1 MNYDLLQTTNDPSA
15 FKQFYIIKK
24 YYNTGELFT
33 ALFSSRC
40 PKNFENEK
48 IFLCLKI
55 QKKHHLILFIT
66 PEKQDKTLELSKH

>member
-15 FKQFYIIKK
+15 FKQFYILKK

-33 ALFSSRC
+33 ALFSSRH

-48 IFLCLKI
+48 IFSAWKY
-55 QKKHHLILFIT
+55 KKNPSYTLYN
-66 PEKQDKTLELSKH
+66 PRKTG

>member
-15 FKQFYIIKK
+15 FKQFYIIPK
-24 YYNTGELFT
+24 YYITGELFT
-33 ALFSSRC
+33 ALFSLRH

-48 IFLCLKI
+48 IFVCLKI
-55 QKKHHLILFIT
+55 EKKHLILIIA

>member
-1 MNYDLLQTTNDPSA
+1 MNYDLLQTINDPTA
-15 FKQFYIIKK
+15 FKQFYIIPK
-24 YYNTGELFT
+24 YYNTEELFT
-33 ALFSSRC
+33 ALFSSRR

-55 QKKHHLILFIT
+55 VKNHLILIIT

>member
-15 FKQFYIIKK
+15 FYIIPK

-33 ALFSSRC
+33 ALFSWRR

-55 QKKHHLILFIT
+55 EKNHLILIIT
-66 PEKQDKTLELSKH
+66 PEK

>member
-15 FKQFYIIKK
+15 FKQFYIIPK

-33 ALFSSRC
+33 ALFSSRR

-55 QKKHHLILFIT
+55 
-66 PEKQDKTLELSKH
+66 EKNPSYTHYNPRKTG

>member
-15 FKQFYIIKK
+15 FKQFYIIPK
-24 YYNTGELFT
+24 YYNTGEL
-33 ALFSSRC
+33 LLHLIFSSRR

-55 QKKHHLILFIT
+55 EKKTSYTHHNRS
-66 PEKQDKTLELSKH
+66 KTG

>member
-1 MNYDLLQTTNDPSA
+1 MNYHLLQASNDPSA
-15 FKQFYIIKK
+15 FKQFYIILK

-48 IFLCLKI
+48 IFLSLKI
-55 QKKHHLILFIT
+55 KKNHLILFIT

>member
-15 FKQFYIIKK
+15 FKQFCIIPK

-33 ALFSSRC
+33 ALFSSRR

-48 IFLCLKI
+48 VFLCLKI
-55 QKKHHLILFIT
+55 EKNRLILIIT
-66 PEKQDKTLELSKH
+66 LEKQDKTLELSKR

>member
-15 FKQFYIIKK
+15 FKQFYIIPK

-33 ALFSSRC
+33 ALSSSRH

-55 QKKHHLILFIT
+55 EKNHLILIRA
-66 PEKQDKTLELSKH
+66 PEKTELSKR

>member
-15 FKQFYIIKK
+15 FYIIPK

-33 ALFSSRC
+33 ALFSWRR
-40 PKNFENEK
+40 PKNVENEK

-55 QKKHHLILFIT
+55 EKNHLILIIT
-66 PEKQDKTLELSKH
+66 PEK

>member
-15 FKQFYIIKK
+15 FKQFYIILK

-33 ALFSSRC
+33 ALFSSRR

-55 QKKHHLILFIT
+55 EKKPYYTHYN
-66 PEKQDKTLELSKH
+66 PRKTG

>member
-15 FKQFYIIKK
+15 FYFIPK

-33 ALFSSRC
+33 ALFSWRR

-55 QKKHHLILFIT
+55 EKKHLILIIT
-66 PEKQDKTLELSKH
+66 PEK

>member
-15 FKQFYIIKK
+15 FKQFYIIPK

-33 ALFSSRC
+33 ALFSLRR
-40 PKNFENEK
+40 PKNSENEK

-55 QKKHHLILFIT
+55 ENKPSYTHYN
-66 PEKQDKTLELSKH
+66 PRKQDKTLELSKH

>member
-1 MNYDLLQTTNDPSA
+1 MNYDMQTTNDPSA
-15 FKQFYIIKK
+15 FKQFYIIPK

-33 ALFSSRC
+33 ALFSWRR

-55 QKKHHLILFIT
+55 EKKTILYS
-66 PEKQDKTLELSKH
+66 L

>member
-15 FKQFYIIKK
+15 FYIIPK

-33 ALFSSRC
+33 ALFSWRR

-55 QKKHHLILFIT
+55 EKNHLILII
-66 PEKQDKTLELSKH
+66 L